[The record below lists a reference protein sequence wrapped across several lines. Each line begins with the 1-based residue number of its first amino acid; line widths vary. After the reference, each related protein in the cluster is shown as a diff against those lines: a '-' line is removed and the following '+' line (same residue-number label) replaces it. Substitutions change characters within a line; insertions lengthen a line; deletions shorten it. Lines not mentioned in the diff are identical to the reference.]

1 MDQFIRTQNVARYR
15 RLLERVTRNQTDR
28 QFSIYLPKSNK
39 SKKTRAIQFNS
50 HGVAER
56 ARE

>member
-15 RLLERVTRNQTDR
+15 RLLERVTRNQPDR

-39 SKKTRAIQFNS
+39 SKKTLAIQFNP
-50 HGVAER
+50 R
-56 ARE
+56 R